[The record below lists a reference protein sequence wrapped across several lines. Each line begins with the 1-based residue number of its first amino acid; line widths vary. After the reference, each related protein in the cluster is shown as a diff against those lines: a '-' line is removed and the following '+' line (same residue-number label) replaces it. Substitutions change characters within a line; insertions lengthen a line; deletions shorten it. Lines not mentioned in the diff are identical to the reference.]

1 MVIRFIMLT
10 EIGVFDKSENMFLVC
25 GHTKNA
31 CNRMVMLLKKKFHHK
46 NIYTRQQLNK
56 NLNQNDDV
64 EAKEILSH
72 NFFYLDEMLDKF
84 YKRPAAGSVNWTH
97 IFRMDYKKPGILF
110 LQDSFSSKIRTQDLK
125 KDNLPREE
133 RTRLITESLANVKT
147 SQNQELSQSSKWNW
161 QQNGVCLFLRNS
173 GMMFAL
179 FLQKKLLKNMLKI
192 KMQRKGGQRKQNLE
206 R

>member
-1 MVIRFIMLT
+1 
-10 EIGVFDKSENMFLVC
+10 
-25 GHTKNA
+25 
-31 CNRMVMLLKKKFHHK
+31 
-46 NIYTRQQLNK
+46 
-56 NLNQNDDV
+56 
-64 EAKEILSH
+64 
-72 NFFYLDEMLDKF
+72 MLDNF
-84 YKRPAAGSVNWTH
+84 YKRPAARSVNRTH
-97 IFRMDYKKPGILF
+97 IFQMDYDKPGILF

-161 QQNGVCLFLRNS
+161 QQNGVRLFLRNS
-173 GMMFAL
+173 GMIFAL

-192 KMQRKGGQRKQNLE
+192 KMQRKGGQRKQNLK